1 MVWGQKRGPPL
12 PASWEGSLVRGTQAH
27 LRSSDIWQ
35 FSRLWPCDQL
45 SGRHGDL
52 LSLVKGKSVPPK
64 FLFQRPLATERTA
77 FPPFPQDSLP
87 GLTQA
92 LWCQGVSCLLPHFP
106 SSLLTAQ
113 HSAFLASWELI
124 LFPSSEVISTI
135 LNFMFMLPL
144 FFFLYSFTTRMCTP
158 NTLLSFEWF

>member
-52 LSLVKGKSVPPK
+52 LSLVKGKSMPPK

-124 LFPSSEVISTI
+124 LFPSSDPS
-135 LNFMFMLPL
+135 LPVPGHL
-144 FFFLYSFTTRMCTP
+144 PFPAQWENPFPKGTWHGGRWGRQQVHP
-158 NTLLSFEWF
+158 V